1 MKQKV
6 LEVFK
11 AEILRVL
18 DEVVKSYP
26 AEALLLSGGLD
37 TSIIACLASR
47 HFKPKTLTVCFSG
60 VEAPDLKYAK
70 LIAERFNLENHV
82 KLFSFEEASEAV
94 RQIVRIIGSFD
105 PMEIRNDITIYVGMR
120 WLKEH
125 GFRSVLTG
133 DGADELFAGYSF
145 LFKLN
150 PHEVD
155 EWIRRVSGRWFFAA
169 KPIGESLG
177 LKVYQP
183 FTDKRVVE
191 LALNIPAEY
200 KIVNLHGVTYGKY
213 VLRFAFEKLLP
224 AEVVWREKHPVEVGS
239 GSIMLSRMFRVPAE
253 EYSQLSKL
261 VKISSQE
268 EAYYLKLYLEEF
280 GSIPKPKVG
289 EKTCPKCGAGVS
301 ADRNYCKICGAYPV

>member
-11 AEILRVL
+11 VEILRAL

-70 LIAERFNLENHV
+70 LVAEQFNLENYV
-82 KLFSFEEASEAV
+82 KLFSFKEASEAA
-94 RQIVRIIGSFD
+94 RQVVRIIGSFD
-105 PMEIRNDITIYVGMR
+105 PMEIRNDITIYVGMQ

-125 GFRSVLTG
+125 GFHSVLTG

-145 LFKLN
+145 LFKLT

-155 EWIRRVSGRWFFAA
+155 EWIRRVSERWFFAA
-169 KPIGESLG
+169 KPIGESFG

-239 GSIMLSRMFRVPAE
+239 GSIMLSQMFKVSAE
-253 EYSQLSKL
+253 EYNQLSKL

>member
-1 MKQKV
+1 MRQKA
-6 LEVFK
+6 LESFK
-11 AEILRVL
+11 AEILKVL
-18 DEVVKSYP
+18 DEVVRSCP

-60 VEAPDLKYAK
+60 AEAPDLKYAK

-82 KLFSFEEASEAV
+82 KLFSFEEASEAA

-150 PHEVD
+150 PHKVD

-200 KIVNLHGVTYGKY
+200 KIASRLGVTYGKY
-213 VLRFAFEKLLP
+213 VLRLAFEGLLP

-239 GSIMLSRMFRVPAE
+239 GSIMLSQMFKVPTE
-253 EYSQLSKL
+253 EYDRLSKL
-261 VKISSQE
+261 VKLSSQE

-280 GSIPKPKVG
+280 GSIPKPKMG
-289 EKTCPKCGAGVS
+289 EKTCPKCGAGVP
-301 ADRNYCKICGAYPV
+301 ANRNYCRICGAYPV